1 MPGLGIY
8 VSSEF
13 RIKLLTTIL
22 IYNIITINLINV
34 LRVFRISDKI
44 LFTCNIDWSFVS
56 NIQMNVIQK
65 YSGIFIFSFLTA
77 VVLL

>member
-1 MPGLGIY
+1 MPGLGNY

-22 IYNIITINLINV
+22 IYNIITINLINI

-56 NIQMNVIQK
+56 NIQMNVIKK